1 MGFIND
7 IINDLDKSQE
17 NYEEMRENLD
27 LLVSLAEA
35 KSYKFEKDLESDLK
49 IGKVESDSSLFIPVT
64 HISKKMTQYRCMT
77 SMKPNMLIDKVTTSV
92 TDIFN
97 KGTAESVISGAA
109 AAVSSVIEGFSGV
122 AAGSEQRVS
131 VCTLALDGNPAALSV
146 VRTDFVIWCRKLSS
160 VALKSKMDSA
170 LCCVAYKSTVDVPK
184 MDFDDFRSVYAQVLN
199 FSGEMN
205 TEQILK
211 AIEDAKKIFKALGGK
226 VEHVPSW
233 GVKSLRSRP
242 NPVLTYFSPVEAP
255 TEEPYAKL

>member
-146 VRTDFVIWCRKLSS
+146 VRTDFVIWCRKLS
-160 VALKSKMDSA
+160 
-170 LCCVAYKSTVDVPK
+170 CVAYKSIVDVPK
-184 MDFDDFRSVYAQVLN
+184 MNFDDFRSVYAQVLN

-226 VEHVPSW
+226 VENVPSW

-242 NPVLTYFSPVEAP
+242 DPVLTYFSPVETP
-255 TEEPYAKL
+255 TEGPYARL